1 MHFDSYLFTTRRRE
15 FIWLFLFHDNL
26 CLFCNPLSAYDM
38 FYCIY
43 FLFSFGHCCLCH
55 FKWYILVFVHVF
67 YLFCCIHCS
76 LQICFGS
83 VTINQMYAQ
92 NQFPGVYSVK
102 GMRVEK
108 KKSSRIARKGSIS
121 ILENITMPFWK
132 NYLTN
137 CFSFHRTS

>member
-1 MHFDSYLFTTRRRE
+1 MTVIFSPRGEGNLYGFFFFMIICVYFVILFQLMTCSIV
-15 FIWLFLFHDNL
+15 FI
-26 CLFCNPLSAYDM
+26 
-38 FYCIY
+38 

-102 GMRVEK
+102 GMTVEK